1 MKRCWNEQELAE
13 HWTLFEAET
22 ALSANRTDRGRMG
35 LSVLLKYF
43 QINGRFP
50 RHHRDVPGPV
60 LAFLGEQVSAAPAAW
75 FEYDLGGRS
84 AKRDRERIRGYLG
97 FRPIEVA
104 DERRLRHWLETEV
117 APKDLEPAHLRIAV
131 TDWCRERRLEPP
143 AEEHA
148 ERLIAA
154 AVHSFEEG
162 LFAHVSQSLG
172 PERRARLDGLV
183 DPGPGGPD
191 DDPQSGR
198 STFARLKSDPGRV
211 GLASVEAEVVKLNL
225 IRELA
230 LPEGLWAGISPKV
243 LARYCA
249 RAGTEAAGDLRC
261 RVPRVR
267 WTLLAAFCWQRRR
280 EIADGLVDLLI
291 QIVHRIGVR
300 AEQRVATELIG
311 ELQRVEDKT
320 GLLFRIAA
328 AALEN
333 PDRTV
338 REVLFPLAGEE
349 TFTALV
355 QESRASGPTFQRR
368 IRTMIH
374 RSYAHHYRR
383 MLPPILDALTF
394 RSNNSQHRPVIEA
407 LEWLRGHRKDW
418 RRPIPCAEIPV
429 AGVVRPSL
437 RDLLVE
443 EGPDGERIDRI
454 DYEIC
459 VLQALRERLRCKEI
473 WVEGADRYRNPD
485 EDLPADFD
493 ARRNLYYAALG
504 QPRDVERF
512 IAPLQEDMRQGLE
525 TLDTRLPANPKVR
538 LRTAGKHP
546 LVVTPSDAQPEPP
559 KLQTLKTE
567 VGRRW
572 PMTGLLDVLKET
584 DLRVGFTEAFKTL
597 GTREALPRE
606 ELQRR
611 LLLCLYGLG
620 TNAGLKRMAAS
631 NREVG
636 YGDLLYVR
644 RRFIDNASL
653 REAIRRVIDATLSAR
668 LAHIWGEGTAAC
680 ASDSKKFGAWD
691 QNLMTEWHVRY
702 GGRGVIIY
710 WHVERRSACIY
721 SQLKR
726 CSSSEVAAMIEGVL
740 RHCTDL
746 EIQRNYVDS
755 HGQSHVAFAFSYLLG
770 FELMPRLKDI
780 GAQKLHRP
788 GAGRPEDYPNLQPI
802 LARPI
807 DWESIRRQY
816 DEMVKYATA
825 LRLGTA
831 QPEDILR
838 RFTRSGLQHPTYR
851 ALDELGRAV
860 KTRFL
865 CRYLDDE
872 GLRREIQ
879 EGLNVVENWNSANG
893 FIFYGKGG
901 EIASNRH
908 DEQEAS
914 ALALHLL
921 QASLVYVN
929 TLMLQEILSEPGWFE
944 RMTTEDLRALSP
956 LIYHHINPYGTFDLD
971 LAKRLEIAGA

>member
-1 MKRCWNEQELAE
+1 MKRCWNEQELVE
-13 HWTLFEAET
+13 HWTPFEAET
-22 ALSANRTDRGRMG
+22 ALLTNRTGRGRIG
-35 LSVLLKYF
+35 LTVLLKYF
-43 QINGRFP
+43 QLNGRFP
-50 RHHRDVPGPV
+50 QHHRDVPGPV
-60 LAFLGEQVSAAPAAW
+60 LAFLGERLSVPPTAW
-75 FEYDLGGRS
+75 FDYDLSGRS
-84 AKRDRERIRGYLG
+84 GKRDREQVRGFLG

-104 DERRLRHWLETEV
+104 DERRLCRWLETDV
-117 APKDLEPAHLRIAV
+117 APQDLAAAHLRIAV
-131 TDWCRERRLEPP
+131 ADWCREQRLEPP
-143 AEEHA
+143 TDARG

-162 LFAHVSQSLG
+162 FFAKVSQSLG
-172 PERRARLDGLV
+172 PETRARLDTLV
-183 DPGPGGPD
+183 KRDPGDSDEGPE
-191 DDPQSGR
+191 SSR
-198 STFARLKSDPGRV
+198 STFALLKSDPGRV
-211 GLASVEAEVVKLNL
+211 GLASVEAEVAKLTV
-225 IRELA
+225 IRDLA
-230 LPEGLWAGISPKV
+230 LPDGLWAGISPRV
-243 LARYCA
+243 LARYRA
-249 RAGTEAAGDLRC
+249 RAATEAAGDLR
-261 RVPRVR
+261 RRAPRVR

-291 QIVHRIGVR
+291 QVVHRIGVR
-300 AEQRVATELIG
+300 AKQRVTAELVG
-311 ELQRVEDKT
+311 EIQRVEDKT
-320 GLLFRIAA
+320 ALLFRIAE
-328 AALEN
+328 AALAN

-349 TFTALV
+349 TFSALV
-355 QESRASGPTFQRR
+355 QESKARGPTFRRR
-368 IRTMIH
+368 IQTLIH

-383 MLPPILDALTF
+383 MLPPILDTLTF

-407 LEWLRGHRKDW
+407 IEWLRGHRED
-418 RRPIPCAEIPV
+418 RRNCIPCTEIPI

-437 RDLLVE
+437 RDLLIE
-443 EGPDGERIDRI
+443 AGPDGERIDRI

-473 WVEGADRYRNPD
+473 WVEAADRYRNPD

-493 ARRNLYYAALG
+493 ARREVYYAALG
-504 QPRDVERF
+504 QPLDVERF
-512 IAPLQEDMRQGLE
+512 VMPLREELREGLA

-538 LRTAGKHP
+538 LRAAGKHP
-546 LVVTPSDAQPEPP
+546 LVVSPLDAQPEPP
-559 KLQTLKTE
+559 RLQTLKAE

-572 PMTGLLDVLKET
+572 PMTSLLDVLKET
-584 DLRVGFTEAFKTL
+584 DLRVCFTQAFKTL
-597 GTREALPRE
+597 GSHEIVPRE
-606 ELQRR
+606 TLQRR

-636 YGDLLYVR
+636 YADLLYVR
-644 RRFIDNASL
+644 RRFVDSAAL
-653 REAIRRVIDATLSAR
+653 REAIRRVIDATLAVR
-668 LAHIWGEGTAAC
+668 LGHIWGEGTAAC
-680 ASDSKKFGAWD
+680 AADSKKFGAWD

-702 GGRGVIIY
+702 GGRGVMIY
-710 WHVERRSACIY
+710 WHVERRAACIY

-746 EIQRNYVDS
+746 DVQRNYVDS
-755 HGQSHVAFAFSYLLG
+755 HGQSHVAFAFAYLLG

-780 GAQKLHRP
+780 AAQKLHRP
-788 GAGRPEDYPNLQPI
+788 EAGRPADYPNLQPI

-807 DWESIRRQY
+807 DWETICPQY
-816 DEMVKYATA
+816 DEMIKYTTA

-838 RFTRSGLQHPTYR
+838 RFARSGLQHPTYR

-872 GLRREIQ
+872 ALRREIH

-893 FIFYGKGG
+893 FIFYGKSG
-901 EIASNRH
+901 EIATNRH
-908 DEQEAS
+908 DEQETA

-929 TLMLQEILSEPGWFE
+929 TLMLQEVLGQPGWLE
-944 RMTTEDLRALSP
+944 RMTSEDLRALSP
-956 LIYHHINPYGTFDLD
+956 LIYHHINPYGTFEID
-971 LAKRLEIAGA
+971 LAKRLPLAAV